1 MRKFIIK
8 VVCLVL
14 GLFIALNAVTQL
26 LTVSNTAA
34 NIVGIVLFIA
44 VIWIGVEVIIKFI
57 KTKRNED

>member
-26 LTVSNTAA
+26 LTMSNTAA
-34 NIVGIVLFIA
+34 NIAGIVLFIVA
-44 VIWIGVEVIIKFI
+44 IWAGIEIISKVI
-57 KTKRNED
+57 KTKENEE

>member
-14 GLFIALNAVTQL
+14 GLFIALNTVTQL

-34 NIVGIVLFIA
+34 NIAGIALLIA
-44 VIWIGVEVIIKFI
+44 AIWIGVEVFI
-57 KTKRNED
+57 KITKRNED

>member
-8 VVCLVL
+8 IICLVV

-34 NIVGIVLFIA
+34 NIAGIVLLIA
-44 VIWIGVEVIIKFI
+44 AIWIGVEVFI
-57 KTKRNED
+57 KITEENEE

>member
-14 GLFIALNAVTQL
+14 SLFIALNAVTQL

-34 NIVGIVLFIA
+34 NIAGIVLFIA

>member
-14 GLFIALNAVTQL
+14 GLFIALNTVTQL

-34 NIVGIVLFIA
+34 NIAGIVLLIA
-44 VIWIGVEVIIKFI
+44 AIWIGVEIFI
-57 KTKRNED
+57 KILKR

>member
-34 NIVGIVLFIA
+34 NIAGIVLFIA

-57 KTKRNED
+57 KTKRNEE

>member
-34 NIVGIVLFIA
+34 NIAGIVLLIA
-44 VIWIGVEVIIKFI
+44 AIWIGVEVFI
-57 KTKRNED
+57 KITKENED